1 MWLGGAVRRRSRFQQ
16 VSRVV
21 VASVLLT
28 AARPLLPQAKEEQV
42 EQVEQVVEYSVTV
55 YQAKGGEPGV
65 PILVR
70 LKDRDGKVIAESR
83 TSSAGAVRLRV
94 AADTVA
100 ATLEAVQDLGSGRSI
115 GVIDT
120 INGGCRSYEV
130 FLPQYRALQCQGVIE
145 RPR

>member
-1 MWLGGAVRRRSRFQQ
+1 MRKRSWFQQ
-16 VSRVV
+16 ISRVV
-21 VASVLLT
+21 VASVLLA
-28 AARPLLPQAKEEQV
+28 AARPLLPQAADEK
-42 EQVEQVVEYSVTV
+42 VVEYSVTV
-55 YQAKGGEPGV
+55 YQARGGEPGV

-70 LKDRDGKVIAESR
+70 LKDRDGKVIAETR
-83 TSSAGAVRLRV
+83 TTSAGVARLKV

-120 INGGCRSYEV
+120 VNGGCRSYEV

>member
-1 MWLGGAVRRRSRFQQ
+1 VRRSSGFQQ
-16 VSRVV
+16 VSRIV
-21 VASVLLT
+21 VASLLLT
-28 AARPLLPQAKEEQV
+28 AARPVLPQAEK

-55 YQAKGGEPGV
+55 YQARGGEPGV

-70 LKDRDGKVIAESR
+70 LKDRDGKVIVESR
-83 TSSAGAVRLRV
+83 TNSAGAVRLKI

-120 INGGCRSYEV
+120 VNGGCKSYEV
-130 FLPQYRALQCQGVIE
+130 FLPQYRALQCQGAIE